1 MNELY
6 FLGMDIV
13 EEVKSMAEATML
25 MCTYGMTEEELK
37 AYKLG
42 VKNVLS
48 ALDVTV
54 YDSDLPVININGMS
68 VPTELS
74 IEEVEDFFR
83 NNNA

>member
-13 EEVKSMAEATML
+13 EEIKNMINISTII
-25 MCTYGMTEEELK
+25 CTNDMTENELK

-48 ALDVTV
+48 ALKSVVQDDNMLVV
-54 YDSDLPVININGMS
+54 NIKGLEI
-68 VPTELS
+68 PTELS
-74 IEEVEDFFR
+74 IDELEGYYVSI
-83 NNNA
+83 

>member
-25 MCTYGMTEEELK
+25 MCTYGMSENELK

-42 VKNVLS
+42 VQNVLS
-48 ALDVTV
+48 ALDAMV
-54 YDSDLPVININGMS
+54 YDSELPVINMNGMEI
-68 VPTELS
+68 PTEFS
-74 IEEVEDFFR
+74 IDEVEAFYR
-83 NNNA
+83 NV